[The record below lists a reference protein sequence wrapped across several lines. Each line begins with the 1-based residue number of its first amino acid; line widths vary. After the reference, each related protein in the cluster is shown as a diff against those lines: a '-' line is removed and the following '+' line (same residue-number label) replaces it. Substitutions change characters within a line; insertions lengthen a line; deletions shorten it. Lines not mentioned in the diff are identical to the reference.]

1 MTDSIPRFDHK
12 VPADGYHWWYLDGS
26 SEDGA
31 HALTVIAFVGS
42 VFSPYYAAARRRGST
57 DPGDYCAINVA
68 LYGKGGKRW
77 AMTERDAGATRREFR
92 HFAAGP
98 SVMRWT
104 GDFLEIEVDEVT
116 VPLPSRLRGRIRVYP
131 LAQGPA
137 AIALDPAGRHF
148 WQPLFPRARI
158 ELDFE
163 RPRLCWQGNGYLDS
177 NRGSEPLESGFRGW
191 HWSRAPLSDNRCA
204 VLYDTTLVSGET
216 RSMSLLINGEGDASP
231 LEAPALSRLPPTR
244 VWRIARETR
253 SEPGAQPIVHHTAED
268 TPFYAR
274 SLLRTRLAGE
284 DVTAFHES
292 LSLERFASRWVQC
305 LLPFRM
311 PRRRSPTPQD

>member
-1 MTDSIPRFDHK
+1 MMGNAPRFDHP
-12 VPADGYHWWYLDGS
+12 VPANGYHWWYLDGS
-26 SEDGA
+26 SDDGA

-42 VFSPYYAAARRRGST
+42 VFSPYYAAARRRGNA

-77 AMTERDAGATRREFR
+77 ALTERDAGATRRETR

-98 SVMRWT
+98 SALRWT
-104 GDFLEIEVDEVT
+104 GEYLEIEVDEIT
-116 VPLPSRLRGRIRVYP
+116 VPLPSRLRGRIRVHP
-131 LAQGPA
+131 LGPGPA
-137 AIALDPAGRHF
+137 ALALDPAGRHH
-148 WQPLFPRARI
+148 WQPVFPRSRI

-163 RPRLCWQGNGYLDS
+163 RPRLRWQGGGYMDS

-191 HWSRAPLSDNRCA
+191 HWSRAPLSGNRCA
-204 VLYDTTLVSGET
+204 VLYDTTLASGET
-216 RSMSLLINGEGDASP
+216 RSMGLLINGDGEVST
-231 LEAPALSRLPPTR
+231 LEAPALNPLPPTP
-244 VWRIARETR
+244 VWRIARQTR
-253 SEPGAQPIVHHTAED
+253 SDAGAGPTVHHTAED

-292 LSLERFASRWVQC
+292 LSLGRFASRWVQC

-311 PRRRSPTPQD
+311 PRRRSPTPRD